1 MNKNF
6 VLGKPL
12 RIIDWCWSMKKS
24 QQRYADWE
32 KQQII
37 FDFDDALFLL
47 KLNNP
52 REYNANFEDNLL
64 A

>member
-1 MNKNF
+1 
-6 VLGKPL
+6 
-12 RIIDWCWSMKKS
+12 MKKS
-24 QQRYADWE
+24 QQRYTDWE

-37 FDFDDALFLL
+37 FDFDNALFLL

-52 REYNANFEDNLL
+52 SEYNENFEDNLP